1 MKQHTLFVEKLP
13 PFANE
18 ARHLLHDLRESLALP
33 QIESLRVVNRYDI
46 DGLSPSEF
54 DLAANLILSEP
65 QVDSISISLELLP
78 GEHAF
83 AHTHLPGQFDQRA
96 DSAAQSIQILT
107 GKDKPTVFSSKVVIL
122 TRDLPDK
129 DINSIK
135 SYVINPV
142 DSQEIAL
149 GAIFARSP
157 LQEPKDIK
165 ILTDFLTDT
174 PEKIRKALSL
184 AMSEADIDFTQSYFK
199 NEETRHPTL
208 TEIRMLDTYWSDHCR
223 HTTFLTAIDGIT
235 FDPGTKVIQETYDI
249 YRSIREKLGR
259 DDKPITLMDI
269 ALIGMRELKASGELE
284 NLEVSEEI
292 NAASIVVPVTRTV
305 DNPNLIHHIL
315 SDESLSD
322 LPENLARQAREFLQA
337 ASHASH
343 GGGAGRG
350 RPQADG
356 TDLVW
361 AENAG
366 QLIPSSFFAKHGDPI
381 SSYTSEHQVWFD
393 ETRIRALKRT
403 WPGVFGQVPVLA
415 DVSSALDRENAELPA
430 YLLRMALHIALFGSD
445 LKFEGV
451 SISTEPGLVIGQASG
466 QPSAV
471 ISQEWIQAAD
481 PSLPLPSLA
490 QIADYMLEK
499 GFHPVAKS
507 FFGWSHPN
515 GIAVIDAKPDNF
527 ILSENGVVP
536 IDLQIAPVPA
546 RITEEW
552 LIQFKNETHNH
563 PTEIEPFGGAATCL
577 GGCIRDPLSGRSYV
591 YQAMRVTG
599 AGDPLT
605 PFSKTLPG
613 KLPQKKICQ
622 VAAKGYSSYGNQI
635 GLATGQ
641 VAEVYHPGYVAKRLE
656 IGAVVAA
663 APRSNVFRGSPAPGD
678 VILLIGGRTGRDGVG
693 GATGSSK
700 EHTET
705 ALENSAEVQKGDAPT
720 ERKIQR
726 LFRNPELTR
735 KIKICNDFGAG
746 GVSVA
751 IGEIAPSLV
760 IHLDAVPKKYDGL
773 DGTELAISESQE
785 RMAVCIDRS
794 EIGYFIAEAD
804 KENLECVHV
813 ANVTDTG
820 RLIMIWRGKE
830 IVNLSRAFLDTNGVQ
845 QTAQVH
851 VAAASRGRPWK
862 LRPAASEETQALPQH
877 LSDLNIASQKGLG
890 EMFDSSVGAN
900 TVLWPFGGKHQL
912 TPPDA
917 MVAKLPVLEGETD
930 HATYMAW
937 GFDPS
942 LSEKSPFLGAAY
954 AVTESVCKAV
964 AAGARLPDIRL
975 TLQEYFPKLG
985 QDPKRWGL
993 PFAALLGAF
1002 RAQHELR
1009 LAAIGG
1015 KDSMSGSFNDLDVPP
1030 TLVSFA
1036 LAPGLA
1042 SLALSPEF
1050 KQPGSRVSIVET
1062 PILANGLPDFDALKQ
1077 TAEALHNINKAGK
1090 IISLHHIGK
1099 AGLAAALAKCCFGN
1113 AIGFCSSSEFRT
1125 RAYDLSNPA
1134 YFTFLIEHTEEL
1146 SLNEINIGQTT
1157 EAETLILNGESHS
1170 LADLQSAWQS
1180 TLEPVYPTKPDTKE
1194 GLPPAAQQPKSS
1206 PFHSAPGTRHSPVKV
1221 LIPTFP
1227 GTNSEY
1233 DSARAFQRVGAQTH
1247 IEVFRNLSAQHIAE
1261 SITTLAQKIA
1271 ESQILFIP
1279 GGFSAGDEPDGSA
1292 KFIATILRNPR
1303 VSDAI
1308 SDLLE
1313 NRNGLILGICNGFQ
1327 ALIKTG
1333 LATHGKVIE
1342 TTADSATLVHNDISR
1357 HISQYVQTR
1366 IVSNSSPWLANMAVG
1381 EIYTVPVSHGEGKFF
1396 ATPETLA
1403 ALATHGQI
1411 ATQYCDPSG
1420 NPTMEHPFNPN
1431 GSLAAIEGITSPCGR
1446 VFGKMAHSE
1455 RFSKNVAKNIPGHKA
1470 QPIFSAGVNYFS

>member
-13 PFANE
+13 PFASE
-18 ARHLLHDLRESLALP
+18 SRHLLHDLRESLALP
-33 QIESLRVVNRYDI
+33 RIESLRLLNRYDI
-46 DGLSPSEF
+46 EGVSDEEF
-54 DLAANLILSEP
+54 ELASTRILSEP
-65 QVDSISISLELLP
+65 QVDSVSTSLNLAEN
-78 GEHAF
+78 EHAF
-83 AHTHLPGQFDQRA
+83 AYSYLPGQFDQRA
-96 DSAAQSIQILT
+96 DSAAQCIQILT
-107 GKDKPTVFSSKVVIL
+107 GKDKPVVFSSKVVIL
-122 TRDLPDK
+122 SGKLTPTDLTA
-129 DINSIK
+129 IK

-142 DSQEIAL
+142 DSHEIEV
-149 GAIFARSP
+149 GAISGRP
-157 LQEPKDIK
+157 VIPNPKDIE
-165 ILTDFLTDT
+165 ILTSFLTD
-174 PEKIRKALSL
+174 PPDKIRKAMSL
-184 AMSEADIDFTQSYFK
+184 AMSEADIAFTQKYFST
-199 NEETRHPTL
+199 EESRPPTL

-223 HTTFLTAIDGIT
+223 HTTFLTAIDKIT
-235 FDPGTKVIQETYDI
+235 FDAGTEAIEETYEI

-259 DDKPITLMDI
+259 DEKPVTLMDI
-269 ALIGMRELKASGELE
+269 ALIGMRELKASGELD

-292 NAASIVVPVTRTV
+292 NAASIVVKVQISNSNSQNSNSATLP
-305 DNPNLIHHIL
+305 
-315 SDESLSD
+315 D
-322 LPENLARQAREFLQA
+322 LCA
-337 ASHASH
+337 
-343 GGGAGRG
+343 
-350 RPQADG
+350 
-356 TDLVW
+356 
-361 AENAG
+361 
-366 QLIPSSFFAKHGDPI
+366 
-381 SSYTSEHQVWFD
+381 
-393 ETRIRALKRT
+393 
-403 WPGVFGQVPVLA
+403 
-415 DVSSALDRENAELPA
+415 
-430 YLLRMALHIALFGSD
+430 
-445 LKFEGV
+445 
-451 SISTEPGLVIGQASG
+451 
-466 QPSAV
+466 SAV
-471 ISQEWIQAAD
+471 KNSTTE
-481 PSLPLPSLA
+481 
-490 QIADYMLEK
+490 
-499 GFHPVAKS
+499 
-507 FFGWSHPN
+507 
-515 GIAVIDAKPDNF
+515 
-527 ILSENGVVP
+527 
-536 IDLQIAPVPA
+536 
-546 RITEEW
+546 EEW

-599 AGDPLT
+599 AGNPLT
-605 PFSKTLPG
+605 PFSETLPG

-760 IHLDAVPKKYDGL
+760 INLDAVPKKYDGL

-794 EIGYFIAEAD
+794 EIAYFIAEAD

-813 ANVTDTG
+813 ADVTDSG
-820 RLIMIWRGKE
+820 RLIMHWRGKE

-845 QTAQVH
+845 QTAKVN
-851 VAAASRGRPWK
+851 VAGASCPRP
-862 LRPAASEETQALPQH
+862 LLGHPAPTSLLAH
-877 LSDLNIASQKGLG
+877 LSSLNVTSQKGLG

-930 HATYMAW
+930 HATYMSW
-937 GFDPS
+937 GFDPH
-942 LSEKSPFLGAAY
+942 LSEKSPFHGAAY

-964 AAGARLPDIRL
+964 AAGARLSDIRL

-985 QDPKRWGL
+985 NDPKRWGL

-1015 KDSMSGSFNDLDVPP
+1015 KDSMSGSFNELDVPP

-1050 KQPGSRVSIVET
+1050 KRTGSTVSIVET
-1062 PILANGLPDFDALKQ
+1062 PILENGLPDFQALKA
-1077 TAEALHNINKAGK
+1077 TAESLHQLNKAGK
-1090 IISLHHIGK
+1090 ILSLHHIGK
-1099 AGLAAALAKCCFGN
+1099 PGLAAALTKCCLGNHVGAIFGLPLN
-1113 AIGFCSSSEFRT
+1113 LFRE
-1125 RAYDLSNPA
+1125 A
-1134 YFTFLIEHTEEL
+1134 YFQFLIEHTETL
-1146 SLNEINIGQTT
+1146 PPSLNAQEIGTT
-1157 EAETLILNGESHS
+1157 TSDPTLTLNGETHA
-1170 LADLQSAWQS
+1170 LADLKSAWQS
-1180 TLEPVYPTKPDTKE
+1180 TLEPVYPTRPEAGSEIVDRGLMIVDAARQSSTIRNPQSTISKP
-1194 GLPPAAQQPKSS
+1194 
-1206 PFHSAPGTRHSPVKV
+1206 KV

-1247 IEVFRNLSAQHIAE
+1247 IEVFRNLSAKHIAE
-1261 SITTLAQKIA
+1261 SISTLASKIG

-1308 SDLLE
+1308 HDLLE
-1313 NRNGLILGICNGFQ
+1313 NRDGLILGICNGFQ

-1333 LATHGKVIE
+1333 LATHGRVIDTDAE
-1342 TTADSATLVHNDISR
+1342 SATLVHNDISR

-1366 IVSNSSPWLANMAVG
+1366 VVSNSSPWLANM
-1381 EIYTVPVSHGEGKFF
+1381 EIGQIHTVPVSHGEGKLF
-1396 ATPETLA
+1396 ASPEVIASLA
-1403 ALATHGQI
+1403 ANGQI
-1411 ATQYCDPSG
+1411 ATQYCDPAG
-1420 NPTMEHPFNPN
+1420 NPTMQHPFNPN

-1455 RFSKNVAKNIPGHKA
+1455 RFSDHVAKNIPGDKS
-1470 QPIFSAGVNYFS
+1470 QLIFEAGVSYFSL

>member
-1 MKQHTLFVEKLP
+1 LSTHTLFVEKLP
-13 PFANE
+13 PFAGE
-18 ARHLLHDLRESLALP
+18 ARHLLHDLRASLALSG
-33 QIESLRVVNRYDI
+33 IASLRVVNRYDI
-46 DGLSPSEF
+46 IGIDEADFQISSTRV
-54 DLAANLILSEP
+54 LSEP
-65 QVDSISISLELLP
+65 QVDSISTTLALAEN
-78 GEHAF
+78 EYAF
-83 AHTHLPGQFDQRA
+83 AHSYLPGQFDQRA
-96 DSAAQSIQILT
+96 DSAAQCIQILT
-107 GKDKPTVFSSKVVIL
+107 GKDKPEVISSRIIIL
-122 TRDLPDK
+122 AGEISHADK
-129 DINSIK
+129 AAIK

-142 DSQEIAL
+142 DSHEIPVE
-149 GAIFARSP
+149 AISGRPVIPSP
-157 LQEPKDIK
+157 ANIE
-165 ILTDFLTDT
+165 ILTDFLTD
-174 PEKIRKALSL
+174 PPKKIRKAMSL
-184 AMSEADIDFTQSYFK
+184 AMSEADIAFTQNYFST
-199 NEETRHPTL
+199 EENRPPTL

-223 HTTFLTAIDGIT
+223 HTTFLTAIDKVT
-235 FDPGTKVIQETYDI
+235 FDPGSEVIEETYGI

-259 DDKPITLMDI
+259 DDKPVTLMDI
-269 ALIGMRELKASGELE
+269 ALIGMRELKASGELD

-292 NAASIVVPVTRTV
+292 NAASIVVPV
-305 DNPNLIHHIL
+305 
-315 SDESLSD
+315 
-322 LPENLARQAREFLQA
+322 
-337 ASHASH
+337 
-343 GGGAGRG
+343 
-350 RPQADG
+350 
-356 TDLVW
+356 
-361 AENAG
+361 
-366 QLIPSSFFAKHGDPI
+366 
-381 SSYTSEHQVWFD
+381 
-393 ETRIRALKRT
+393 
-403 WPGVFGQVPVLA
+403 
-415 DVSSALDRENAELPA
+415 
-430 YLLRMALHIALFGSD
+430 
-445 LKFEGV
+445 
-451 SISTEPGLVIGQASG
+451 VIDG
-466 QPSAV
+466 QP
-471 ISQEWIQAAD
+471 E
-481 PSLPLPSLA
+481 
-490 QIADYMLEK
+490 
-499 GFHPVAKS
+499 
-507 FFGWSHPN
+507 
-515 GIAVIDAKPDNF
+515 
-527 ILSENGVVP
+527 
-536 IDLQIAPVPA
+536 
-546 RITEEW
+546 EEW

-591 YQAMRVTG
+591 YQAMRVSG
-599 AGDPLT
+599 AGDPNT
-605 PFSKTLPG
+605 PFSETLPG

-622 VAAKGYSSYGNQI
+622 IAAKGYSSYGNQI

-751 IGEIAPSLV
+751 IGEIAPSLF
-760 IHLDAVPKKYDGL
+760 INLDAVPKKYDGL

-785 RMAVCIDRS
+785 RMAVCIDRW

-813 ANVTDTG
+813 ADVTDSG
-820 RLIMIWRGKE
+820 RLIMHWRGKE

-937 GFDPS
+937 GFDPY

-964 AAGARLPDIRL
+964 AAGARLSDIRL

-985 QDPKRWGL
+985 NDPKRWGL

-1050 KQPGSRVSIVET
+1050 KKAGSTVSIVET
-1062 PILANGLPDFDALKQ
+1062 PILANGLPDFAALKQ
-1077 TAEALHNINKAGK
+1077 TAEALHNLNKAGK
-1090 IISLHHIGK
+1090 ILSLHHIGK
-1099 AGLAAALAKCCFGN
+1099 AGLAAALAKSCFGN
-1113 AIGFCSSSEFRT
+1113 GVGFVATDCIRHANPFT
-1125 RAYDLSNPA
+1125 PA
-1134 YFTFLIEHTEEL
+1134 YFTFLIEHTDEL
-1146 SLNEINIGQTT
+1146 SLGATSIGQTT
-1157 EAETLILNGESHS
+1157 ADPTLTLNGENHS

-1180 TLEPVYPTKPDTKE
+1180 TLEPVYTTKPEEFPSPLGKLITFRV
-1194 GLPPAAQQPKSS
+1194 QKSKINNLES
-1206 PFHSAPGTRHSPVKV
+1206 SIRTKV
-1221 LIPTFP
+1221 LIPSFP

-1233 DSARAFQRVGAQTH
+1233 DSARAFQRVGAETH
-1247 IEVFRNLSAQHIAE
+1247 IEVFRNLSAKHIAE
-1261 SITTLAQKIA
+1261 SINTLATKIA

-1303 VSDAI
+1303 VADAI
-1308 SDLLE
+1308 SDLLA
-1313 NRNGLILGICNGFQ
+1313 NRDGLILGICNGFQ
-1327 ALIKTG
+1327 ALVKSG
-1333 LATHGKVIE
+1333 LLVAGTSSPSPSEGHPV
-1342 TTADSATLVHNDISR
+1342 ASPDPSAQPTLLHNDISR
-1357 HISQYVQTR
+1357 HISQYVHTR
-1366 IVSNSSPWLANMAVG
+1366 ITANSSPWLANMAVG
-1381 EIYTVPVSHGEGKFF
+1381 EIHTLPVSHGEGKFF
-1396 ATPETLA
+1396 ATPEILA
-1403 ALATHGQI
+1403 ALAANGQI

-1420 NPTMEHPFNPN
+1420 APTMEHPFNPN

-1455 RFSKNVAKNIPGHKA
+1455 RFSENVAKNIFGHKA
-1470 QPIFSAGVNYFS
+1470 QPIFASGVTYFS

>member
-13 PFANE
+13 PFASE
-18 ARHLLHDLRESLALP
+18 SRHLLHDLRESLALP
-33 QIESLRVVNRYDI
+33 RIESLRLLNRYDI
-46 DGLSPSEF
+46 EGVSDEEF
-54 DLAANLILSEP
+54 DLASARILSEP
-65 QVDSISISLELLP
+65 QVDSISTTLSLAEN
-78 GEHAF
+78 EQAF
-83 AHTHLPGQFDQRA
+83 AYSYLPGQFDQRA
-96 DSAAQSIQILT
+96 DSAAQCIQILT
-107 GKDKPTVFSSKVVIL
+107 GKDKPAVTSSRVVIL
-122 TRDLPDK
+122 TGNLSPSDLTAV
-129 DINSIK
+129 K
-135 SYVINPV
+135 SYIINPV
-142 DSQEIAL
+142 DSHEVPVE
-149 GAIFARSP
+149 AISGRPVIPS
-157 LQEPKDIK
+157 PKDIE

-174 PEKIRKALSL
+174 PEKIRKAMSL
-184 AMSEADIDFTQSYFK
+184 AMSEADIAFTQSYFK
-199 NEETRHPTL
+199 KDEGRPPTL

-223 HTTFLTAIDGIT
+223 HTTFLTAIDKVT
-235 FDPGTKVIQETYDI
+235 FDPGTEVIEETYGI

-259 DDKPITLMDI
+259 DEKPVTLMDI
-269 ALIGMRELKASGELE
+269 ALIGMRELKASGELN

-292 NAASIVVPVTRTV
+292 NAASIVVPITIH
-305 DNPNLIHHIL
+305 NPQSSIHN
-315 SDESLSD
+315 
-322 LPENLARQAREFLQA
+322 PER
-337 ASHASH
+337 S
-343 GGGAGRG
+343 
-350 RPQADG
+350 
-356 TDLVW
+356 
-361 AENAG
+361 
-366 QLIPSSFFAKHGDPI
+366 
-381 SSYTSEHQVWFD
+381 
-393 ETRIRALKRT
+393 
-403 WPGVFGQVPVLA
+403 
-415 DVSSALDRENAELPA
+415 
-430 YLLRMALHIALFGSD
+430 
-445 LKFEGV
+445 
-451 SISTEPGLVIGQASG
+451 
-466 QPSAV
+466 
-471 ISQEWIQAAD
+471 
-481 PSLPLPSLA
+481 
-490 QIADYMLEK
+490 
-499 GFHPVAKS
+499 
-507 FFGWSHPN
+507 
-515 GIAVIDAKPDNF
+515 
-527 ILSENGVVP
+527 
-536 IDLQIAPVPA
+536 
-546 RITEEW
+546 EEW

-599 AGDPLT
+599 AGNPLT
-605 PFSKTLPG
+605 PFSETLPG

-663 APRSNVFRGSPAPGD
+663 APRSNVFRGSPSPGD

-760 IHLDAVPKKYDGL
+760 INLDAVPKKYDGL

-785 RMAVCIDRS
+785 RMAVCIAPS
-794 EIGYFIAEAD
+794 EIAYFIAEAD

-813 ANVTDTG
+813 ADVTDSG
-820 RLIMIWRGKE
+820 RLIMTWRGKE

-845 QTAQVH
+845 QTAEVH
-851 VAAASRGRPWK
+851 VTDRGLQSATSPTDHRSQITDHLAS
-862 LRPAASEETQALPQH
+862 
-877 LSDLNIASQKGLG
+877 LNICSQKGLG

-937 GFDPS
+937 GFDPH
-942 LSEKSPFLGAAY
+942 LSEKSPFHGAAY
-954 AVTESVCKAV
+954 AVTESVCKVV
-964 AAGARLPDIRL
+964 AAGAQLSDIRL

-1015 KDSMSGSFNDLDVPP
+1015 KDSMSGSFNELDVPP

-1050 KQPGSRVSIVET
+1050 KQPGSTVSIVET
-1062 PILANGLPDFDALKQ
+1062 PILANGLPDFAALRE
-1077 TAEALHNINKAGK
+1077 TAAALHSLNKAG
-1090 IISLHHIGK
+1090 IILSLHHIGK
-1099 AGLAAALAKCCFGN
+1099 AGLAAAITKCCLGN
-1113 AIGFCSSSEFRT
+1113 HIGFASSADFSLQPST
-1125 RAYDLSNPA
+1125 
-1134 YFTFLIEHTEEL
+1134 YFAFLIEHETDL
-1146 SLNEINIGQTT
+1146 SLSSSRVIGTTT
-1157 EAETLILNGESHS
+1157 ESETLTLNGETHA

-1180 TLEPVYPTKPDTKE
+1180 TLEPVYPTRPEAGSEIADRGLMIVDAPLQPSTIRNPQSTTSKP
-1194 GLPPAAQQPKSS
+1194 
-1206 PFHSAPGTRHSPVKV
+1206 KV

-1233 DSARAFQRVGAQTH
+1233 DSARAFQRVGAHTH
-1247 IEVFRNLSAQHIAE
+1247 IEVFRNLTAQHISE
-1261 SITTLAQKIA
+1261 SIAALAGQIA
-1271 ESQILFIP
+1271 KSQILFIP

-1303 VSDAI
+1303 ISDAI
-1308 SDLLE
+1308 ADLLE
-1313 NRNGLILGICNGFQ
+1313 NRDGLVLGICNGFQ

-1333 LATHGKVIE
+1333 LATHGRVIDTDAE
-1342 TTADSATLVHNDISR
+1342 SATLVHNDISR
-1357 HISQYVQTR
+1357 HISQYVHTR
-1366 IVSNSSPWLANMAVG
+1366 IASNSSPWLANMAVG
-1381 EIYTVPVSHGEGKFF
+1381 EIHTVPVSHGEGKFF
-1396 ATPETLA
+1396 ASDETITHLA
-1403 ALATHGQI
+1403 AHGQI
-1411 ATQYCDPSG
+1411 ATQYCDLSG
-1420 NPTMEHPFNPN
+1420 APTMEHPFNPN

-1455 RFSKNVAKNIPGHKA
+1455 RFSENVAKNIPGHKA
-1470 QPIFSAGVNYFS
+1470 QPIFSAGVAYFS